1 MANNQSI
8 TENAVFFR
16 VNFGL
21 MGNSTQVSNRE
32 VLKTDANTKL
42 LKIQKTL
49 LESPELEAIKT
60 ADGKLRA
67 RVAKLCLPYVDMGIM
82 LALNSD
88 LPELENILKDY
99 QETRNGLV
107 DTYVSFY
114 PQRVEEAKVKTQEL
128 AAELNIPFD
137 VLWNSASYPD
147 VFNVRKK
154 FRFDWQY
161 LSFMTPESLK
171 LQGMYE
177 QEQAKAAEKMSQA
190 ADEITLLMRS
200 TLAELVNHLK
210 ESLEPN
216 ADGKPKRLFASA
228 VTNIQD
234 FVKSFSTRNIT
245 NDTELDKLVAE
256 ISTLITPELH
266 VDTIKKDESF
276 KASILAGVSAF
287 GQSLNALVEE
297 VPGRKFKEAL

>member
-1 MANNQSI
+1 
-8 TENAVFFR
+8 
-16 VNFGL
+16 
-21 MGNSTQVSNRE
+21 
-32 VLKTDANTKL
+32 
-42 LKIQKTL
+42 
-49 LESPELEAIKT
+49 
-60 ADGKLRA
+60 
-67 RVAKLCLPYVDMGIM
+67 M

-297 VPGRKFKEAL
+297 VPGRKFKEALY